1 FTQSAHPAPALNKPA
16 SEHSTLSIVASKASR
31 QIAARLIDRLCHT
44 QRIQR
49 RLGHPRP
56 DVRPCDEGR
65 IPEKRHPTDDNPGR
79 DEVIDGLEK
88 RLLST
93 INHVGYRTSPP
104 RPPAHPPFRHSIPP
118 AHAHVR
124 HDIRPDQRRWYRR
137 IVQPSFTVRAE
148 IR

>member
-79 DEVIDGLEK
+79 DEVIDGLEE
-88 RLLST
+88 RLLSS
-93 INHVGYRTSPP
+93 INHVGYRRGQQLP
-104 RPPAHPPFRHSIPP
+104 RAPLPGAH
-118 AHAHVR
+118 
-124 HDIRPDQRRWYRR
+124 DLRPDQRRWYRR